1 MRSAVGIL
9 RKKRRLEP
17 DFGAD
22 PFAFG
27 VRSIRSVVAAAS
39 AAKLRTEVGG
49 LDLVELADLAPGRIA
64 NRARDVDFK
73 LQNRHRRETLGGES
87 PLCSRMPYA
96 AYKGRV
102 FSPKAATST
111 TSGNASCAGTTGTA

>member
-1 MRSAVGIL
+1 MTRLSVSPSSPCFGSLFYIGVENAFLLQVVGHGIL
-9 RKKRRLEP
+9 GKKRRLEA

-27 VRSIRSVVAAAS
+27 VRGIRRVVAAAS

-49 LDLVELADLAPGRIA
+49 LDLVEVADLAPGRIA

-73 LQNRHRRETLGGES
+73 LQNRHRRETLGG
-87 PLCSRMPYA
+87 
-96 AYKGRV
+96 
-102 FSPKAATST
+102 
-111 TSGNASCAGTTGTA
+111 